1 MAEIVLHFYTIGS
14 VGEFGYFGMVNCTN
28 ICTYILTNINTSYS
42 NGEIFKKLTFIAI
55 SIDNTYAILK
65 TDFL

>member
-1 MAEIVLHFYTIGS
+1 MNLDISVWLIVQ
-14 VGEFGYFGMVNCTN
+14 N
-28 ICTYILTNINTSYS
+28 ICTYILTNINTSYGI
-42 NGEIFKKLTFIAI
+42 GEIFKKLTFIAI